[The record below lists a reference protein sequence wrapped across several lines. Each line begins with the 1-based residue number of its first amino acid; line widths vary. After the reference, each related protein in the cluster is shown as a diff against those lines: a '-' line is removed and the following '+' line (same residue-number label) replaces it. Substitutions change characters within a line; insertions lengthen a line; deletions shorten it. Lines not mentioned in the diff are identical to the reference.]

1 MFFILSKL
9 LYFLLQPLNWLIGLP
24 IYALITKN
32 ARKKRR
38 LLRGC
43 FVLLVLITN
52 PFLGNRVFHAFE
64 AEPIS
69 MSALRDTFDVGI
81 VLGGYTKGGT
91 YAPKDQIQLST
102 AANRLTDAVQAY
114 KRGFIKKL
122 LISGGDGKLMGTSY
136 PESELAKSFALDMGV
151 KPEDLLIEDN
161 SRNTHENAFFSKQI
175 LEKQSITNAK
185 TLVFTS
191 ASHIPRALA
200 CFKKIGINAQPFPT
214 SFVANRLNLQLENW
228 LIPDPELIRNWE
240 SFFKEWIGSVVYKI
254 QGYT

>member
-24 IYALITKN
+24 IYAIFTKN
-32 ARKKRR
+32 ARRKRR
-38 LLRGC
+38 VLRGC
-43 FVLLVLITN
+43 FALLVLITN

-64 AEPIS
+64 AEPVS
-69 MSALRDTFDVGI
+69 MGGLRDTFDVGI

-91 YAPKDQIQLST
+91 YAEDRLNFSY

-114 KRGFIKKL
+114 KRGIIRKL
-122 LISGGDGKLMGTSY
+122 LISGGDGKLIGASY
-136 PESELAKSFALDMGV
+136 PESELAKTFALDMGV

-161 SRNTHENAFFSKQI
+161 SRNTHENAVFSKQI
-175 LEKQSITNAK
+175 LEKQGITNAK
-185 TLVFTS
+185 ILVFTS
-191 ASHIPRALA
+191 ASHIPRAIG

-214 SFVANRLNLQLENW
+214 SFVANRLNFQLESW
-228 LIPDPELIRNWE
+228 LIPDPEMIRNWE
-240 SFFKEWIGSVVYKI
+240 SFIKEWIGSVVYKI

>member
-24 IYALITKN
+24 IYAIFTKN

-52 PFLGNRVFHAFE
+52 PFLGNRIFHAFE
-64 AEPIS
+64 AESVS
-69 MSALRDTFDVGI
+69 MSGLRDTFDVGI

-91 YAPKDQIQLST
+91 YAEDRLNFSY
-102 AANRLTDAVQAY
+102 AANRLTDAIQLY
-114 KRGFIKKL
+114 KRGIVRKL

-136 PESELAKSFALDMGV
+136 LESELAKNFALDMGV

-161 SRNTHENAFFSKQI
+161 SRNTHENAIFSKQV
-175 LEKQSITNAK
+175 LEKQGITNAK
-185 TLVFTS
+185 IVVFTS
-191 ASHIPRALA
+191 ASHIPRAMG
-200 CFKKIGINAQPFPT
+200 CFQKIGLNPYPFPT
-214 SFVANRLNLQLENW
+214 SFVANRLTAQPETW
-228 LIPDPELIRNWE
+228 LLPNPEMIRNWE
-240 SFFKEWIGSVVYKI
+240 SFIKEWIGSMVYKI

>member
-24 IYALITKN
+24 IYAVFTKN
-32 ARKKRR
+32 ARRKRR

-43 FVLLVLITN
+43 FALLVLITN

-64 AEPIS
+64 AEPVS

-91 YAPKDQIQLST
+91 YAEDRLNFSY

-114 KRGFIKKL
+114 KRGIVRKL
-122 LISGGDGKLMGTSY
+122 LISGGDGKLIGASY
-136 PESELAKSFALDMGV
+136 PESELAKTFALDMGV
-151 KPEDLLIEDN
+151 KPEDILIEDN
-161 SRNTHENAFFSKQI
+161 SRNTHENAVFSKQI
-175 LEKQSITNAK
+175 LEKQGITNAK
-185 TLVFTS
+185 ILVFTS
-191 ASHIPRALA
+191 ASHIPRAIG
-200 CFKKIGINAQPFPT
+200 CFKKIGINGQPFPT
-214 SFVANRLNLQLENW
+214 SFVANRLNFQLERW
-228 LIPDPELIRNWE
+228 LIPDPEIIRNWE
-240 SFFKEWIGSVVYKI
+240 SFIKEWIGSVVYKI